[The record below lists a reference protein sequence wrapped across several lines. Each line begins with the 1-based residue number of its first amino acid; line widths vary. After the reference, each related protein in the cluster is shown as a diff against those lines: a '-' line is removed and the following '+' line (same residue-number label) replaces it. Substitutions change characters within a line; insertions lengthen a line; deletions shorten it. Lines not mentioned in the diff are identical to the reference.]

1 MTWNPSSVYN
11 KNRRMGKTMRKFPN
25 GDDPRKKELF
35 GETKKC
41 TTCKE
46 VKDVFRYNWKRR
58 SNPKGKVVE
67 KLQGQCGPCRTLQ
80 KNRKYNSDPHSFV
93 YRKFQQIKQDSAVTK
108 KDRKPST
115 LEIDQLMNIWQGHHT
130 KFGLKC
136 AISGKQMTFTAGKGK
151 VSTNISID
159 RIDSKKNYEY
169 GNIQFICHNVNS
181 MKNNMEDNEL
191 IDWCKSIVNNN
202 DHR

>member
-1 MTWNPSSVYN
+1 MTWNPSSFYN
-11 KNRRMGKTMRKFPN
+11 KNRRIGRTMREFPN
-25 GDDPRKKELF
+25 GDDPKKKELF

-46 VKDVFRYNWKRR
+46 VKDVFNFHWKNFTN
-58 SNPKGKVVE
+58 SKGIFTHR
-67 KLQGQCGPCRTLQ
+67 LQGQCGDCRTLQ
-80 KNRKYNSDPHSFV
+80 KTRKYNSDPHSFV
-93 YRKFQQIKQDSAVTK
+93 RRKFQQIKQDSTVTK

-115 LEIDQLMNIWQGHHT
+115 LDLDQLMNVWQGHYD

-136 AISGKQMTFTAGKGK
+136 AISGKQMTFTAGSGK
-151 VSTNISID
+151 VLTNISID
-159 RIDSKKNYEY
+159 RINSKKNYEY

>member
-1 MTWNPSSVYN
+1 MTWNPSSFYN
-11 KNRRMGKTMRKFPN
+11 KNRRIGRTMREFPN
-25 GDDPRKKELF
+25 GDDPKKKELF

-46 VKDVFRYNWKRR
+46 VKDVFNFHWKNFTN
-58 SNPKGKVVE
+58 SKGIFTHR
-67 KLQGQCGPCRTLQ
+67 LQGQCGDCRTLQ
-80 KNRKYNSDPHSFV
+80 KTRKYNSDPHSFV

-115 LEIDQLMNIWQGHHT
+115 LDLDQLMNVWQGHYD

-136 AISGKQMTFTAGKGK
+136 ALSGKQMTFTAGSGK
-151 VSTNISID
+151 VLTNISID
-159 RIDSKKNYEY
+159 RINSKKNYEY
-169 GNIQFICHNVNS
+169 GNIQFICHVVNS

-191 IDWCKSIVNNN
+191 INWCESIVNNN
-202 DHR
+202 DCR